1 MVKKRSSSDLSV
13 KIENNSNPSV
23 QINNSLQQS
32 GIMNPSALPFNPSFI
47 EKDEQ
52 QKLTQSPTLKDK
64 IQAIL
69 DIKPEHR
76 NALHNKNL
84 RKYQP
89 ELTKNSKQ
97 QSELCFN

>member
-1 MVKKRSSSDLSV
+1 
-13 KIENNSNPSV
+13 
-23 QINNSLQQS
+23 
-32 GIMNPSALPFNPSFI
+32 MNPSAPPFNPSFI

-52 QKLTQSPTLKDK
+52 QKVTQSPTLKDK

-76 NALHNKNL
+76 NALHDENL

>member
-1 MVKKRSSSDLSV
+1 
-13 KIENNSNPSV
+13 
-23 QINNSLQQS
+23 
-32 GIMNPSALPFNPSFI
+32 MNPSAPPFNPSFI

-76 NALHNKNL
+76 NALHDKNL
-84 RKYQP
+84 RKYQS
-89 ELTKNSKQ
+89 ELTKQQNESCSNSDQ
-97 QSELCFN
+97 RI